1 MAALALPLAFPS
13 GATASVPVPARAAV
27 PDTPPGDTRTLPLAP
42 LPASGRAVGTPLSQG
57 LPARAVRPFS
67 LIGVTWDD
75 ARTELRGTVQVRT
88 RALGTGAWS
97 DWRTVEAHNDDAP
110 DAGSS
115 EGSAPV
121 VRGSTVPLWVGS
133 SDGIELRVVP
143 EAPTSGRRGVQPG
156 LPKGLRL
163 EMVDPGGEPGDGFAD
178 DPDGGPGRYLG
189 DGVYLDPDAAL
200 GPDAALDPRPAGP
213 GGDRP
218 GGDGTAGGP
227 MGDGAHPGT
236 PSGGV
241 PTGGGDPFGNPDP
254 FAGVGPSGGDPTGGD
269 LFEGVGPG
277 EAGHPLGGRPQAGAE
292 TGTAAD
298 PTDTSGTPV
307 ESAFVPELT
316 RSQTVALTGQRFT
329 GARPRIIT
337 RAGWGADEQL
347 RDEDSEFTDDI
358 SAIFVHHTATG
369 NDYECSDSP
378 SVIRGIYRY
387 HVKSSGWRDIGYNF
401 LVDKCGN
408 IYEGRSG
415 GVSKAVFGAHTL
427 GFNEHTMGIAVLG
440 DYSEEEPSREA
451 LSAVAR
457 LAAWK
462 LGIYGRDPEGMT
474 SLVSGGS
481 NRYPKG
487 TQVRMNVISGHRDG
501 FATQCPGTRLYDD
514 LGIIRRTA
522 AGLQGR

>member
-13 GATASVPVPARAAV
+13 GATATIHAPARAAA
-27 PDTPPGDTRTLPLAP
+27 PETPPGATHTLPLAP
-42 LPASGRAVGTPLSQG
+42 LATSGRAIGAPLSQG

-67 LIGVTWDD
+67 LIGITWDD
-75 ARTELRGTVQVRT
+75 VGTDLRGTVQVRT
-88 RALGTGAWS
+88 RAVGTGTWS
-97 DWRTVEAHNDDAP
+97 GWRTVEAHNDDAP

-115 EGSAPV
+115 EGSASAA
-121 VRGSTVPLWVGS
+121 RGATAPLWVGR
-133 SDGIELRVVP
+133 SDGVEVRVVP
-143 EAPTSGRRGVQPG
+143 ESPTGRRGVRPG

-163 EMVDPGGEPGDGFAD
+163 EMVDPGDEPGDGPGDGLGD
-178 DPDGGPGRYLG
+178 DPGGSL
-189 DGVYLDPDAAL
+189 LDPDAAL
-200 GPDAALDPRPAGP
+200 DPD
-213 GGDRP
+213 
-218 GGDGTAGGP
+218 
-227 MGDGAHPGT
+227 
-236 PSGGV
+236 
-241 PTGGGDPFGNPDP
+241 PTGAGSVPGDPFAAVGPPDSGDP
-254 FAGVGPSGGDPTGGD
+254 FDGVGPSEGGY
-269 LFEGVGPG
+269 
-277 EAGHPLGGRPQAGAE
+277 PLGGRQQQDG
-292 TGTAAD
+292 TTTDTAAD
-298 PTDTSGTPV
+298 PSDTSGTPV
-307 ESAFVPELT
+307 ESPFVPALS
-316 RSQTVALTGQRFT
+316 RSQTEALTGQRFT

-337 RAGWGADEQL
+337 RFGWGADERL
-347 RDEDSEFTDDI
+347 RDEESEFTDAI

-440 DYSEEEPSREA
+440 DYSQDKPSRDA

-462 LGIYGRDPEGMT
+462 LGIYGRNPEGMT
-474 SLVSGGS
+474 HLVSGGS
-481 NRYPKG
+481 NKYPKG
-487 TQVRMNVISGHRDG
+487 TRVRMNVISGHRDG
-501 FATQCPGTRLYDD
+501 FNTQCPGTELYHD

-522 AGLQGR
+522 ARLQGR